1 MKKLKVDK
9 SKIAGKGLFTTD
21 IFEQGEMIGLAHEND
36 QPSTFIGKYHN
47 HSDDPNAVSVKL
59 GDKRY
64 LMAKRPLKKGEEIT
78 TNYRLQPEL
87 EQPDDFAKGGL
98 VKMPKPSK
106 QGLASK
112 KFSKSLDATNRL
124 FTENYLFSK
133 AKSKKR
139 KVFDPNAKYQDG
151 GTTLPEDYSQFQTFA
166 ETLPSNLQDPSFEYG
181 NADQYDLYGMWE
193 TVGKPGSFADVQD
206 SEYFPLDEDGTY
218 HGFTVGSDGTL
229 LKPMSHNTTW
239 KEVMN
244 SQLSTDPFF
253 QQNTL
258 IRNEQGRLQYIP
270 KAEYGM
276 PMGTGMSQN
285 YQGRTKF
292 IHQDGGE
299 LDCPPGYTKDEY
311 GNCMRVQNTE
321 PVTVYNSKQYDGVIT
336 QRDINNANNA
346 MMKARLAYAD
356 MHGNPAAQ
364 RMVVAPDQPYKYTG
378 DEYDQLWGQP
388 VGAEP
393 GMIGTHYMASFG
405 NYAVPFIQQGPNGLY
420 FNEAPSVRDREAI
433 RFDNED
439 DAQYF
444 GEHYKE
450 VTPDESYRQEEY
462 ATGGVAFPLDLNPE
476 TMKKYRE
483 VLKVQENSIKS
494 GYRKAEDKWY
504 PHRSPEGGA
513 DTVGFGHKLIGPDA
527 NKYNKGLTTK
537 EAENLL
543 DSDILKHQTVAENL
557 IDKKYGKGTFDSLPQ
572 DSQMLLV
579 DYAYNGVLNSFPTF
593 TDALVKGDKQTML
606 KEYERFGNTGPLKE
620 RNAWTQDTIIKGN
633 FNPTPKALPKNNT
646 STSSQNNKDKWGRSP
661 NTIWYGFNPDTK
673 QYEQE
678 GLDWEKYGDPG
689 PGIGG
694 PGAGAYITP
703 GERLSDYQNNKTKK
717 LQEGGDIISQQGWD
731 YMKEGDKYLT
741 RRAGA
746 QDWIEAQGKPLQAI
760 KQNIFQEASVPAPVA
775 PVVEQPTQP
784 TQPTTQPI
792 SGDPKVLEIQTK
804 LKEAGYDLGNYGPNK
819 DGIDGVMG
827 NRTKLAYDAFKANV
841 PPEAVKVPKT
851 TTKPTLNYTVN
862 RNLPEGY
869 LPVMQGYGQEIC
881 TKDKGCSANVSI
893 KMENLLGN
901 LADGSLWAN
910 DAWFNKSDILNKG
923 GDLVYDSSSKNYK
936 EMGKVPKEV
945 YSKLQVGD
953 YVQLNR
959 TDTASSGKFA
969 AQTKDGLQN
978 EQIEHLGFVVGK
990 DKDGTPLI
998 WHGSETGK
1006 AFIKRIDEPITLDD
1020 HDKNIF
1026 TYKVSS
1032 IVRSPNLKD
1041 VDFSGLQNSPYYTP
1055 VDPNKKL
1062 VPKQGATEL
1071 QSQATK
1077 TFNNAIGQFKNLGY
1091 SQDDANYVGQILI
1104 GGIMQNESES
1114 GESWSRLPKEAAATV
1129 VKNYLGYGNFEG
1141 DEASVGYYQMKPN
1154 YNFKNKDGGLNPL
1167 GKKLQKLGVEVD
1179 DITSNN
1185 IDAQTL
1191 AGTLILL
1198 DNYKKLKENPDF
1210 DSKTNLYKG
1219 KIPASYILAKSWQS
1233 GSGWESREKYQK
1245 FLNDLDIDYSD
1256 NALNSAANL
1265 IGVTEGKSIDPEL
1278 AKLQQQQAAIR
1289 AKKVEEN
1296 RKKVFAEEQKYQTVK
1311 ADTARKLPTV
1321 AESTAINPIYNQ
1333 RGPKS
1338 FDAASYIAQGPSK
1351 TIYTYAGRPGAMYKK
1366 DDKGNWYINLG
1377 SQTGNQ
1383 FVKIQDK
1390 DGSRSAI
1397 LNKSAVPS
1405 ASKKYSQGG
1414 GIYMELTDSEIEQF
1428 RRGGYIIEDLD

>member
-21 IFEQGEMIGLAHEND
+21 TFEQGEMIGLAHEND

-47 HSDDPNAVSVKL
+47 HSDEPNAVSIKL
-59 GDKRY
+59 GNKRY
-64 LMAKRPLKKGEEIT
+64 IMAKRPLKKGEEIT

-87 EQPDDFAKGGL
+87 EQPEDFAKGGL

-112 KFSKSLDATNRL
+112 KFSKSLEATNRL

-133 AKSKKR
+133 PKSKKN
-139 KVFDPNAKYQDG
+139 KVFDPNAKYEDG
-151 GTTLPEDYSQFQTFA
+151 GFLP
-166 ETLPSNLQDPSFEYG
+166 
-181 NADQYDLYGMWE
+181 M
-193 TVGKPGSFADVQD
+193 
-206 SEYFPLDEDGTY
+206 
-218 HGFTVGSDGTL
+218 
-229 LKPMSHNTTW
+229 
-239 KEVMN
+239 
-244 SQLSTDPFF
+244 
-253 QQNTL
+253 
-258 IRNEQGRLQYIP
+258 
-270 KAEYGM
+270 AEYGM
-276 PMGTGMSQN
+276 PLGAGISQN
-285 YQGRTKF
+285 YQGRRKF
-292 IHQDGGE
+292 IHQDGG
-299 LDCPPGYTKDEY
+299 
-311 GNCMRVQNTE
+311 
-321 PVTVYNSKQYDGVIT
+321 VIS
-336 QRDINNANNA
+336 QEDIDAANNA
-346 MMKARLAYAD
+346 MMKARLAYAN

-364 RMVVAPDQPYKYTG
+364 RMVVAPDLPYDFG
-378 DEYDQLWGQP
+378 N
-388 VGAEP
+388 
-393 GMIGTHYMASFG
+393 GMTGTHYMASMD
-405 NYAVPFIQQGPNGLY
+405 NYAVPQIQDIDGQLMLGDFGP
-420 FNEAPSVRDREAI
+420 ESAEAI
-433 RFDNED
+433 RFDNPED
-439 DAQYF
+439 AMYF
-444 GEHYKE
+444 AEHYKE

-483 VLKVQENSIKS
+483 VLKVQENSLKS

-620 RNAWTQDTIIKGN
+620 RNAWTQDTILKGN

-646 STSSQNNKDKWGRSP
+646 STSLQNNKDKWGRSP

-760 KQNIFQEASVPAPVA
+760 KQNIFQEASASVPVA
-775 PVVEQPTQP
+775 PVTTQP
-784 TQPTTQPI
+784 IQPTTQPA

-969 AQTKDGLQN
+969 AQTKEGLEN

-1062 VPKQGATEL
+1062 VPKQGATEV
-1071 QSQATK
+1071 QTQATK
-1077 TFNNAIGQFKNLGY
+1077 TFNNAVGQFKNLGY

-1154 YNFKNKDGGLNPL
+1154 YNFKNKDGALNPL

-1383 FVKIQDK
+1383 FVKIEDK

>member
-1 MKKLKVDK
+1 MRKLKVDK

-21 IFEQGEMIGLAHEND
+21 SFEQGEMIGLAHEND
-36 QPSTFIGKYHN
+36 QPTTFIGKYHN
-47 HSDDPNAVSVKL
+47 HSDEPNAVSVKL

-87 EQPDDFAKGGL
+87 EQPEDFAKGGL

-133 AKSKKR
+133 PKSKKR
-139 KVFDPNAKYQDG
+139 KVFDPNAKYYQDG
-151 GTTLPEDYSQFQTFA
+151 GVTLPEDYSQFQSFA
-166 ETLPSNLQDPSFEYG
+166 ETLPPNLQDPSFEYG
-181 NADQYDLYGMWE
+181 NPDQYDLYGMWE

-229 LKPMSHNTTW
+229 LKPMSHSTTW

-244 SQLSTDPFF
+244 SQLSTDPYF
-253 QQNTL
+253 QENRL
-258 IRNEQGRLQYIP
+258 IRNEEGRLQYIP

-276 PMGTGMSQN
+276 PMGGGVSQN
-285 YQGRTKF
+285 YQGRRKF
-292 IHQDGGE
+292 IHQEG
-299 LDCPPGYTKDEY
+299 
-311 GNCMRVQNTE
+311 
-321 PVTVYNSKQYDGVIT
+321 GVIS
-336 QRDINNANNA
+336 QEEIDDANNA

-364 RMVVAPDQPYKYTG
+364 RMVVAPDQPYVYTG
-378 DEYDQLWGQP
+378 EEYDRDWNMP
-388 VGAEP
+388 VGVPE
-393 GMIGTHYMASFG
+393 GGTGTHYMASFG

-420 FNEAPSVRDREAI
+420 FNELPTIRDKEAI
-433 RFDNED
+433 RFDSEA
-439 DAQYF
+439 DAEYF
-444 GEHYKE
+444 GGHYKE
-450 VTPDESYRQEEY
+450 ITPDESYRQEEF
-462 ATGGVAFPLDLNPE
+462 ATGGVASPLDLDPE
-476 TMKKYRE
+476 TMKKYLTT
-483 VLKVQENSIKS
+483 LKRLENNNKT
-494 GYRKAEDKWY
+494 GYRSGKWY
-504 PHRSPEGGA
+504 PHPSVEGGA
-513 DTVGFGHKLIGPDA
+513 DTIAYGHKLLPQDKNLYQGITEEQA
-527 NKYNKGLTTK
+527 NALQQQDVLAKQA
-537 EAENLL
+537 EAKRL
-543 DSDILKHQTVAENL
+543 V
-557 IDKKYGKGTFDSLPQ
+557 DKQYGVGTFDNLPQ

-579 DYAYNGVLNSFPTF
+579 DYQYNVAGGLNKFPSF
-593 TDALVKGDKQTML
+593 VKGVVSGDKEQML
-606 KEYERFGNTGPLKE
+606 KEYERGSKAGKLTT
-620 RNAWTQDTIIKGN
+620 RNNWTKGV
-633 FNPTPKALPKNNT
+633 
-646 STSSQNNKDKWGRSP
+646 
-661 NTIWYGFNPDTK
+661 I
-673 QYEQE
+673 E
-678 GLDWEKYGDPG
+678 GLDYSKPKEYIEQNIPLGNVPDATTVVLPQIEG
-689 PGIGG
+689 P
-694 PGAGAYITP
+694 
-703 GERLSDYQNNKTKK
+703 K

-741 RRAGA
+741 RRAGS

-760 KQNIFQEASVPAPVA
+760 REKIFQEAPIVAPIAPVTA
-775 PVVEQPTQP
+775 QPTQ
-784 TQPTTQPI
+784 QPT
-792 SGDPKVLEIQTK
+792 SGDPSVLEIQRK
-804 LKEAGYDLGNYGPNK
+804 LKEAGYDLGTYGPNK
-819 DGIDGVMG
+819 DGVDGVMG
-827 NRTKLAYDAFKANV
+827 NRTKLAYDAYKANI
-841 PPEAVKVPKT
+841 PPKDVKVPKT

-862 RNLPEGY
+862 RNLPDGY
-869 LPVMQGYGQEIC
+869 LPVMQGYGQEVC

-893 KMENLLGN
+893 KMEELLGN
-901 LADGSLWAN
+901 IADGSLWAN
-910 DAWFNKSDILNKG
+910 DAWFNKSDVLNKG
-923 GDLVYDSSSKNYK
+923 GDLIYDSSSKNFN

-969 AQTKDGLQN
+969 AQTKPGLEN
-978 EQIEHLGFVVGK
+978 EKIEHLGFVVGK

-1062 VPKQGATEL
+1062 VPKQGATET
-1071 QSQATK
+1071 QVQATK
-1077 TFNNAIGQFKNLGY
+1077 TFNNSIGQFKNLGY
-1091 SQDDANYVGQILI
+1091 SQEDANYVGQLLI
-1104 GGIMQNESES
+1104 GGIMQNETES
-1114 GESWSRLPKEAAATV
+1114 GESWSRIPKEAAATV
-1129 VKNYLGYGNFEG
+1129 WKNYLGQGNFEG

-1154 YNFKNKDGGLNPL
+1154 YNFRTKDGDLNPL

-1185 IDAQTL
+1185 LEAQTL

-1219 KIPASYILAKSWQS
+1219 KIPASYILAKSWQA

-1256 NALNSAANL
+1256 NALNAASNF
-1265 IGVTEGKSIDPEL
+1265 IDITEGKSIDPEL
-1278 AKLQQQQAAIR
+1278 SKLQQQQAVIN
-1289 AKKVEEN
+1289 AKKAEEA
-1296 RKKVFAEEQKYQTVK
+1296 RKKAFAEQQKFQAAK
-1311 ADTARKLPTV
+1311 GDTIRKLPTV
-1321 AESTAINPIYNQ
+1321 AESTSVNTNYTKS
-1333 RGPKS
+1333 GPKQ
-1338 FDAASYIAQGPSK
+1338 FNASTYIQQGPEK
-1351 TIYTYAGRPGAMYKK
+1351 TVYTYAGRPGAMYKK
-1366 DDKGNWYINLG
+1366 DSKGNWYINLG
-1377 SQTGNQ
+1377 AKTGNQ
-1383 FVKIQDK
+1383 FVKIQDE
-1390 DGSRSAI
+1390 DGTRTAL
-1397 LNKSAVPS
+1397 LNKGAVPTVPRTY
-1405 ASKKYSQGG
+1405 KQGG
-1414 GIYMELTDSEIEQF
+1414 GIYMELTDSEIEEF

>member
-1 MKKLKVDK
+1 MRKLKVDK

-21 IFEQGEMIGLAHEND
+21 AFEQGEMIGLAHEND
-36 QPSTFIGKYHN
+36 QPTTFIGKYHN
-47 HSDDPNAVSVKL
+47 HSDEPNAVSVKL

-87 EQPDDFAKGGL
+87 EQPEDFAKGGL

-112 KFSKSLDATNRL
+112 KFSRSLEATNRL
-124 FTENYLFSK
+124 FTENYIFSK
-133 AKSKKR
+133 PKSRKR
-139 KVFDPNAKYQDG
+139 KVFDPSAKYYQDG
-151 GTTLPEDYSQFQTFA
+151 GVTLPEDYSQFQTFA
-166 ETLPSNLQDPSFEYG
+166 QTLPSNLQDPSFEYG
-181 NADQYDLYGMWE
+181 NPDQYDLYGMWE

-229 LKPMSHNTTW
+229 LKPMSHSTTW

-253 QQNTL
+253 QQNRL

-276 PMGTGMSQN
+276 PMGGGVSQN
-285 YQGRTKF
+285 YQGRKRF
-292 IHQDGGE
+292 IHQDGG
-299 LDCPPGYTKDEY
+299 
-311 GNCMRVQNTE
+311 
-321 PVTVYNSKQYDGVIT
+321 VIS
-336 QRDINNANNA
+336 QEDIDAANNA
-346 MMKARLAYAD
+346 MMKARLAYAH

-364 RMVVAPDQPYKYTG
+364 RMVVAPDQPYVYTG
-378 DEYDQLWGQP
+378 EEYDRDWNMP
-388 VGAEP
+388 VGVPE
-393 GMIGTHYMASFG
+393 GGTGTHYMASFG

-420 FNEAPSVRDREAI
+420 FNELPTIRDKEAI
-433 RFDNED
+433 RFDSEA
-439 DAQYF
+439 DAEYF
-444 GEHYKE
+444 GGHYKE
-450 VTPDESYRQEEY
+450 ITPDESYRKEEF
-462 ATGGVAFPLDLNPE
+462 ATGGFAFPLDLNPE

-483 VLKVQENSIKS
+483 VLKVQENSLKS
-494 GYRKAEDKWY
+494 GYRKSEDKWY
-504 PHRSPEGGA
+504 PHKSPEGGA

-527 NKYNKGLTTK
+527 YKYTKGLTTK

-543 DSDILKHQTVAENL
+543 DSDILKHQAIAES
-557 IDKKYGKGTFDSLPQ
+557 IVDKKYGKGTFDSLPQ

-579 DYAYNGVLNSFPTF
+579 DYAYNGVLNQFPTF
-593 TDALVKGDKQTML
+593 MGAVVKGDTQTML
-606 KEYERFGNTGPLKE
+606 KEYERFSGSGPLKE
-620 RNAWTQDTIIKGN
+620 RNAWTKDTIIKGD
-633 FNPTPKALPKNNT
+633 FNTTPKSLPKENTAT
-646 STSSQNNKDKWGRSP
+646 STKADVDKWGRSP

-673 QYEQE
+673 QYEQQ
-678 GLDWEKYGDPG
+678 GLNWPQYGDPG

-694 PGAGAYITP
+694 PGAGSYVTP
-703 GERLSDYQNNKTKK
+703 GERLREYQKNNPEK
-717 LQEGGDIISQQGWD
+717 LQEGGNIISQQGWD

-741 RRAGA
+741 RRAGS

-760 KQNIFQEASVPAPVA
+760 KEKVFQEVSVSA
-775 PVVEQPTQP
+775 PVVTQP
-784 TQPTTQPI
+784 TQQPV

-819 DGIDGVMG
+819 DGVDGIMG
-827 NRTKLAYDAFKANV
+827 NRTKLAYDAYKANI
-841 PPEAVKVPKT
+841 PPKEVKVPKT

-862 RNLPEGY
+862 RNLPDGY
-869 LPVMQGYGQEIC
+869 LPVMQEYGQEVC

-893 KMENLLGN
+893 KMEELLGN
-901 LADGSLWAN
+901 IADGSLWAN
-910 DAWFNKSDILNKG
+910 DAWFNKSDVLNKG
-923 GDLVYDSSSKNYK
+923 GDLIYDSSSKNFK

-969 AQTKDGLQN
+969 AQTKPGLEN

-1062 VPKQGATEL
+1062 VPKQGATET
-1071 QSQATK
+1071 QVQATK

-1091 SQDDANYVGQILI
+1091 SQEDANYVGQILI
-1104 GGIMQNESES
+1104 GGIMQRETKGNED
-1114 GESWSRLPKEAAATV
+1114 WRVPIKETAA
-1129 VKNYLGYGNFEG
+1129 YLIKDVAGIPAMNIPGTDKKTPGVQFEG
-1141 DEASVGYYQMKPN
+1141 DQASVGIYQMKPD
-1154 YNFKNKDGGLNPL
+1154 YNFRTKDGNLNPL
-1167 GKKLQKLGVEVD
+1167 GKKLQKLGIAVE
-1179 DITSNN
+1179 DITSDN
-1185 IDAQTL
+1185 IQAQTL

-1210 DSKTNLYKG
+1210 DPKTNLYKG
-1219 KIPASYILAKSWQS
+1219 KIPASYILAKSWQA

-1245 FLNDLDIDYSD
+1245 FLNDLDITYS
-1256 NALNSAANL
+1256 NKALNEAANL
-1265 IGVTEGKSIDPEL
+1265 IGVTEGKSVNPEL
-1278 AKLQQQQAAIR
+1278 AKLQQQQAAIN
-1289 AKKVEEN
+1289 AKKTEEA
-1296 RKKVFAEEQKYQTVK
+1296 RKKAFAEEQKFQAAK
-1311 ADTARKLPTV
+1311 GDTIRKLPTV
-1321 AESTAINPIYNQ
+1321 AESTSINTNYTKS
-1333 RGPKS
+1333 GPKQ
-1338 FDAASYIAQGPSK
+1338 FNASTYIQQGPEK
-1351 TIYTYAGRPGAMYKK
+1351 TIYTYPGRPGAMYKK
-1366 DDKGNWYINLG
+1366 DSKGNWYINLG
-1377 SQTGNQ
+1377 TKTGNQ
-1383 FVKIQDK
+1383 FVKIQDQ
-1390 DGSRSAI
+1390 DGTRTAL
-1397 LNKSAVPS
+1397 LNKGAVATTPRTY
-1405 ASKKYSQGG
+1405 KQGG